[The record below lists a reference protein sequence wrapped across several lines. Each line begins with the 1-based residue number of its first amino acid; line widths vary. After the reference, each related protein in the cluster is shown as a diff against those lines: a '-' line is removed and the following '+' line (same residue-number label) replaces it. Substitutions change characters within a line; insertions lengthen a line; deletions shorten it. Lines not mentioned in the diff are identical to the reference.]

1 MTNEDSLIILSAD
14 TVDTIAASFDGISPM
29 KLEVE
34 HRNRRRTIDHSYHL
48 SKKDLEDLRS
58 LLLST
63 GGICKRAGTLS
74 IIEDVLELQ
83 YAISLLKEH
92 VIDFGVMDIVH
103 LYKHNKAL
111 LMPVVHLRKL
121 IRHVRRINKKIEAQ
135 SYSALLKKLLGYS
148 PGVVFMDV
156 RMIDTDWFLG
166 FRAYLQDTGC
176 SAEETSDYLDLLWQ
190 VYVETCRLSGAKVL
204 CSLEGDSKRGFP
216 GTDFNCRLT
225 ETELERLLEA
235 RIEEEHLSAARN
247 LLLLKHWAD
256 EIAFVDLLD
265 LKMED
270 VHGDGIW
277 YRRRRDNKLCFVSL
291 PFNVVCVIR
300 KKMCRGD
307 NLLFRFPFEEMKD
320 ERRRLELKS
329 ELYTEQLE
337 KLVRLYPVALN
348 RIE

>member
-1 MTNEDSLIILSAD
+1 MITEDSLIILS
-14 TVDTIAASFDGISPM
+14 VDTMDKIAASLDGISPM
-29 KLEVE
+29 KLVVE
-34 HRNRRRTIDHSYHL
+34 HRNRRRTINDSYHL

-63 GGICKRAGTLS
+63 SGICKRAGTLS

-83 YAISLLKEH
+83 YAISLLKEL
-92 VIDFGVMDIVH
+92 VLDFGVMDIVR
-103 LYKHNKAL
+103 LYKHNLTL

-121 IRHVRRINKKIEAQ
+121 IRNVRRINKKSEAQ

-148 PGVVFMDV
+148 PRVVLMDV

-166 FRAYLQDTGC
+166 FRAYLQNTGC
-176 SAEETSDYLDLLWQ
+176 SAEEISDFLDLLWQ
-190 VYVETCRLSGAKVL
+190 VYVDTCRLSGAKVL
-204 CSLEGDSKRGFP
+204 CSLENGFERVSP
-216 GTDFNCRLT
+216 GADFNCRLT
-225 ETELERLLEA
+225 ETELEWLLKA
-235 RIEEEHLSAARN
+235 RIKDEHLLAARN
-247 LLLLKHWAD
+247 LLLLKHWAG

-291 PFNVVCVIR
+291 PFNVVRVIR

-320 ERRRLELKS
+320 ERKRLDLKS
-329 ELYTEQLE
+329 ELYAKQLE